1 MDGYH
6 YQAMSQMVHA
16 MITVFR
22 KNQEI
27 VIATTELAY
36 ITVLSGAYVRFF
48 CILIISYLSLQRTF
62 TFMELVEK
70 SSEEGVICKIILIT
84 AQEIITD

>member
-36 ITVLSGAYVRFF
+36 ITILSGVYVRFF
-48 CILIISYLSLQRTF
+48 CILIISYFSLHRMF
-62 TFMELVEK
+62 FY
-70 SSEEGVICKIILIT
+70 KI
-84 AQEIITD
+84 